1 MLKRMLIIFINR
13 NREFYRDRSGFGWNI
28 LFPFF
33 VIVGFSLI
41 FSQDS
46 RNEYKVGVIYSGKIK
61 TEIAQQYE
69 DFRKTKFVEFI
80 NIESEESG
88 ITRLLHHRI
97 DLLISPAEGKYW
109 KSSSS
114 PKSFIVEKI
123 LISTAEGKEKSSFA
137 RESVNGHEIPYV
149 EWLFPGVLAMS
160 MMFSALFGVG
170 YSVVRDRKN
179 GVLKRFSVTPL
190 SPFEFL
196 TAQILS
202 RMFVIFLNTGIVYSA
217 CVAIYKFENRGSY
230 FTLLLIFMLG
240 SFSMVSLALII
251 ASRSSSEEFAGGVLN
266 LLSWPMMLLS
276 EVWFSMEGARPW
288 VITLSKFLPLTHIT
302 AGVRKVMND
311 GATIYEIKNEILIL
325 TIMSILFLTTGSFL
339 FRWQK
344 ND

>member
-1 MLKRMLIIFINR
+1 MFKRILIIFINR
-13 NREFYRDRSGFGWNI
+13 NREFYRDKSGFGWNI

-46 RNEYKVGVIYSGKIK
+46 RKEYKVGVINSGNIRN
-61 TEIAQQYE
+61 EISVQYE
-69 DFRKTKFVEFI
+69 EFRKTKFVEFI
-80 NIESEESG
+80 EFESRETG
-88 ITRLLHHRI
+88 INRLLHHRI
-97 DLLISPAEGKYW
+97 DLLIEPSEGRYW

-114 PKSFIVEKI
+114 PKSFMTEKLLISSSEKI
-123 LISTAEGKEKSSFA
+123 KTGFVPETVTG
-137 RESVNGHEIPYV
+137 REIPYV
-149 EWLFPGVLAMS
+149 EWLFPGVLAMN

-190 SPFEFL
+190 TPFEFL

-202 RMFVIFLNTGIVYSA
+202 RMFVILLTTGTVYLA
-217 CVAIYKFENRGSY
+217 CILIYGFENRGSY
-230 FTLLLIFMLG
+230 LSLLIIFMLG

-251 ASRSSSEEFAGGVLN
+251 ASRSSSEEFAGGILN

-288 VITLSKFLPLTHIT
+288 VIKFAKLLPLSHIT
-302 AGVRKVMND
+302 SGIRQIMND
-311 GATIYEIKNEILIL
+311 GASLYDIRSQILAL
-325 TIMSILFLTTGSFL
+325 SVMSIIFLSAGSVL

-344 ND
+344 TD

>member
-1 MLKRMLIIFINR
+1 MLKRILIIFINR
-13 NREFYRDRSGFGWNI
+13 NREFYRDRSGLGWNI

-41 FSQDS
+41 FSQDT
-46 RNEYKVGVIYSGKIK
+46 RKDYKVGVINTGSIK
-61 TEIAQQYE
+61 TEISRQYKE
-69 DFRKTKFVEFI
+69 FRATRFVEFI
-80 NIESEESG
+80 DIESEVAG
-88 ITRLLHHRI
+88 KNRLLHHRI
-97 DLLISPAEGKYW
+97 DLLIDPAEGRYW

-114 PKSFIVEKI
+114 PKGFIAEKL
-123 LISTAEGKEKSSFA
+123 LISAAGRDETGFIQ
-137 RESVNGHEIPYV
+137 ESVNGREIPYV
-149 EWLFPGVLAMS
+149 EWLFPGVLAMN

-190 SPFEFL
+190 TPFEFL

-202 RMFVIFLNTGIVYSA
+202 RMFVIFITTAIVFIA
-217 CVAIYKFENRGSY
+217 CIAIYGFENRGSY
-230 FTLLLIFMLG
+230 LTLLLIFMLG
-240 SFSMVSLALII
+240 SFSMVSLSLII

-311 GATIYEIKNEILIL
+311 GASVYEIRNQILIL
-325 TIMSILFLTTGSFL
+325 AAMSLLFLATGSIL

-344 ND
+344 AD

>member
-1 MLKRMLIIFINR
+1 MLKRIFIIFVNR

-46 RNEYKVGVIYSGKIK
+46 RRDYKVGIINSVYTKN
-61 TEIAQQYE
+61 EISSQYRQ
-69 DFRKTKFVEFI
+69 FRQITNIEFI
-80 NIESEESG
+80 DFESAESG
-88 ITRLLHHRI
+88 INRLLHHRI
-97 DLLISPAEGKYW
+97 DLLIDPSIGKYW

-114 PKSFIVEKI
+114 PKGFIAEKLLLSAAAGPEDTGFI
-123 LISTAEGKEKSSFA
+123 KN
-137 RESVNGHEIPYV
+137 SVNGREIPYI
-149 EWLFPGVLAMS
+149 EWLFPGVLAMN

-179 GVLKRFSVTPL
+179 GVLKRFSVTPI

-202 RMFVIFLNTGIVYSA
+202 RMFVIFITTGTVYAA
-217 CVAIYKFENRGSY
+217 CVAIYSFENRGSY
-230 FTLLLIFMLG
+230 LTLFLIFMLG
-240 SFSMVSLALII
+240 SFSMVSLSLII

-288 VITLSKFLPLTHIT
+288 VITLSKLLPLTHIT
-302 AGVRKVMND
+302 SGVRKVMND
-311 GATIYEIKNEILIL
+311 GASVYEIKNQLL
-325 TIMSILFLTTGSFL
+325 TLTVMSVLFLTAGSLL

-344 ND
+344 DE